1 MAHKRFSLWSWF
13 IGFSVL
19 AVPVAVIAATSKPSP
34 RPDPGNTDGMPW
46 NVTGKATVTKVAIQQ
61 ATQAGELSKRPL
73 NLGYALEPGDEVIG
87 YRFAT
92 GYRVT
97 KRSAQ
102 GVAWFQ
108 LAEDELADI
117 KTLSGRVPC
126 QCIKAPCNCPIVGAH
141 DGTP

>member
-1 MAHKRFSLWSWF
+1 MAHKRFSRWSWL

-19 AVPVAVIAATSKPSP
+19 AVPVVVFAAKSKPPP
-34 RPDPGNTDGMPW
+34 RPDPGNPDGMPW

-61 ATQAGELSKRPL
+61 ATEAGELSKRPL

-87 YRFAT
+87 YRLAN

-108 LAEDELADI
+108 LAEDELADL
-117 KTLSGRVPC
+117 KTLPARLKC
-126 QCIKAPCNCPIVGAH
+126 QCIKAPCNCPLVESQHGA
-141 DGTP
+141 P